1 MPSDPRQR
9 AGSRAGGVLVLVPA
23 AGSGERMGGV
33 RKPWIELAGRSV
45 LEWALAPFLARD
57 DVVEVVVAT
66 GDGSLPAV
74 GGSWDRRV
82 QVVRG
87 GSTRFESVA
96 RAFEAARSCVGHAA
110 RSGDAHAVRSGHA
123 RLVAVHDGA
132 RPFASAQVVDACVRT
147 ARSGVVAVAG
157 VPAVDT
163 IKRTDDGQGV
173 VETPS
178 RDRLWYAQTPQVF
191 PWGVFE
197 RALARCRD
205 RGGSPTDDAEMVEAL
220 EGVQVRMVP
229 ASRRNLKITTEDD
242 LIVANAFIAKGVA

>member
-1 MPSDPRQR
+1 MPSDPSRGV
-9 AGSRAGGVLVLVPA
+9 GSGAGGVLVLVPA

-96 RAFEAARSCVGHAA
+96 RAFEAVRSC
-110 RSGDAHAVRSGHA
+110 DASAVRSGDA

-132 RPFASAQVVDACVRT
+132 RPFASAQVVEACVRT
-147 ARSGVVAVAG
+147 ARSGAVAVAG

-173 VETPS
+173 VETPP

-205 RGGSPTDDAEMVEAL
+205 RGGSPTDDAEMAEAL

>member
-1 MPSDPRQR
+1 
-9 AGSRAGGVLVLVPA
+9 
-23 AGSGERMGGV
+23 MGGV
-33 RKPWIELAGRSV
+33 RKPWIELAGRPV
-45 LEWALAPFLARD
+45 LAWALAPFLARD

-74 GGSWDRRV
+74 GGTWDRRV

-96 RAFEAARSCVGHAA
+96 RAFEAARSC
-110 RSGDAHAVRSGHA
+110 DA

-132 RPFASAQVVDACVRT
+132 RPFASAQVVESCVRT

-163 IKRTDDGQGV
+163 IKRTDGGQGV
-173 VETPS
+173 VETPP

-197 RALARCRD
+197 LGLAQCRD
-205 RGGSPTDDAEMVEAL
+205 RGGSPTDDAEMAEAL
-220 EGVQVRMVP
+220 GGVQVRMVP

-242 LIVANAFIAKGVA
+242 LIVANTFIAKGVV